1 MKLNLYQQ
9 KFSHKRDDTINF
21 QLTYPQIFVDI
32 HLDKQKKL
40 EKKRIIQKK

>member
-9 KFSHKRDDTINF
+9 KFYRQRGTINF